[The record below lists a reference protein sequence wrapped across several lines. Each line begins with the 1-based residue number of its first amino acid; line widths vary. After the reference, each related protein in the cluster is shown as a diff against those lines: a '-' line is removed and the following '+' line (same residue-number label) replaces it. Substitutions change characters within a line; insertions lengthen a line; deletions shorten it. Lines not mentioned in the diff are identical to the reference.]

1 MKTIYQDD
9 INEGALI
16 ISLLVKTIIEVDTER
31 SRNESDDLLM
41 AAAMEWVEEF
51 SDIDIDENEIT
62 EH

>member
-16 ISLLVKTIIEVDTER
+16 IALLVKTVIEVDTER
-31 SRNESDDLLM
+31 SRNEADDQLM

-51 SDIDIDENEIT
+51 SEIDIDENEIT

>member
-1 MKTIYQDD
+1 MRTFDQDD

-51 SDIDIDENEIT
+51 SEKDIYEIEMV

>member
-16 ISLLVKTIIEVDTER
+16 ITLLVKTIIEVDTER

>member
-16 ISLLVKTIIEVDTER
+16 IALLVKTVIEVDTER
-31 SRNESDDLLM
+31 SLNESDDQLM

>member
-41 AAAMEWVEEF
+41 AAAMGWVEEF
-51 SDIDIDENEIT
+51 SNIDIDENKIT

>member
-16 ISLLVKTIIEVDTER
+16 IALLVKTVIEVDTER
-31 SRNESDDLLM
+31 SRNESDDQLM
-41 AAAMEWVEEF
+41 ASAMEWVEEF

>member
-9 INEGALI
+9 ITEGALI
-16 ISLLVKTIIEVDTER
+16 IALLVKTVIEVDTER
-31 SRNESDDLLM
+31 SRNESDDQLM

-51 SDIDIDENEIT
+51 SNIDIDENEIT

>member
-1 MKTIYQDD
+1 MRTFDQDD

-51 SDIDIDENEIT
+51 SNIDIDENEIT

>member
-16 ISLLVKTIIEVDTER
+16 IALLVKTVIEVDTER
-31 SRNESDDLLM
+31 SRNESDDQLM
-41 AAAMEWVEEF
+41 AAALEWVEEF

>member
-16 ISLLVKTIIEVDTER
+16 IALLVKTVIEVDTDR
-31 SRNESDDLLM
+31 SRNESDDQLM

>member
-16 ISLLVKTIIEVDTER
+16 IALLVKTVIEVDKER
-31 SRNESDDLLM
+31 SRNESDDQLM

-51 SDIDIDENEIT
+51 SNIDIDENEIT

>member
-16 ISLLVKTIIEVDTER
+16 IALLVKTVIEVDTDR
-31 SRNESDDLLM
+31 SRNESDDQLM

-51 SDIDIDENEIT
+51 SNIDIDENEIT

>member
-51 SDIDIDENEIT
+51 SYIDIDENEIT

>member
-51 SDIDIDENEIT
+51 SEKDIYEIEMV

>member
-16 ISLLVKTIIEVDTER
+16 IALLVKTVIEVDTER
-31 SRNESDDLLM
+31 SRNESDDQLM

>member
-16 ISLLVKTIIEVDTER
+16 IALLVKTVIEVDTER
-31 SRNESDDLLM
+31 SRNESDDHLM

-51 SDIDIDENEIT
+51 SNIDIDENEIT

>member
-16 ISLLVKTIIEVDTER
+16 IALLVKTVIEVDTER
-31 SRNESDDLLM
+31 SRNESDDQLM

-51 SDIDIDENEIT
+51 SNIDIDENEIT

>member
-41 AAAMEWVEEF
+41 AAAMGWVEEF

>member
-16 ISLLVKTIIEVDTER
+16 IALLVKTVIEVDTER
-31 SRNESDDLLM
+31 SCNESDDQLM